1 MNNAQSK
8 TLDKDTKIL
17 LVEDDR
23 GHAELVKMNL
33 ERSGVK
39 NEVIHFENGRHVVD
53 FLLDNHVSD
62 DVKYMM
68 ILDINMPGM
77 NGLQVLDRIKNNQ
90 LTKSIPII
98 VLTTAN
104 DEKEI
109 EYCYDLGCNVFITKP
124 MDYNSFSQAM
134 RDLGSFLKTAR
145 IQAARK
151 PGYDQDN
158 FVVYY

>member
-1 MNNAQSK
+1 MNIRAK

-17 LVEDDR
+17 LVEDDQ

-33 ERSGVK
+33 ERSGIE
-39 NEVIHFENGRHVVD
+39 NEIMHFENGRQAVD
-53 FLLDNHVSD
+53 FLLGKQSAD
-62 DVKYMM
+62 DTKYLM

-77 NGLQVLDRIKNNQ
+77 NGLQVLDRIKSNQ
-90 LTKSIPII
+90 MTKSIPII
-98 VLTTAN
+98 VLTTAS

-124 MDYNSFSQAM
+124 LDYSSFSQAM
-134 RDLGSFLKTAR
+134 QDLGSFLKTAK
-145 IQAARK
+145 IQGVRK